1 MIDAKEVAD
10 RVALVRSEIS
20 IAGGS
25 EVSLIAV
32 TKSFGIDALR
42 AASAAGCE
50 GVGENYAQ
58 ELLEKVRD
66 GLPPIDVHFIG
77 ALQSNKVR
85 SLAGHVAL
93 WQSVDRESVVDELG
107 RRAPGAS
114 ILIQVDTTHEPTKG
128 GVAPELLDT
137 LRTRAESVGLVVKG
151 LMTIGPTD
159 GTPQECEKS
168 FELLRRLVNEQGLS
182 VCSMGMSADYRTA
195 VACGS
200 SMVRVGSGLFGDRV
214 RVAK

>member
-10 RVALVRSEIS
+10 RVAHVRSEIS
-20 IAGGS
+20 NAGGS

-42 AASAAGCE
+42 AAAAAGCE

-66 GLPPIDVHFIG
+66 GLALIDVHFIG

-85 SLAGHVAL
+85 PLAGHVAL

-114 ILIQVDTTHEPTKG
+114 ILIQVDTTQEPSKG
-128 GVAPELLDT
+128 GVAPELLDA
-137 LRTRAESVGLVVKG
+137 LRMRAESAGLIV
-151 LMTIGPTD
+151 
-159 GTPQECEKS
+159 
-168 FELLRRLVNEQGLS
+168 
-182 VCSMGMSADYRTA
+182 
-195 VACGS
+195 
-200 SMVRVGSGLFGDRV
+200 
-214 RVAK
+214 

>member
-10 RVALVRSEIS
+10 RVARVRSEIS
-20 IAGGS
+20 NAGGS

-42 AASAAGCE
+42 AASTAGCD

-66 GLPPIDVHFIG
+66 GIPPIDVHFIG

>member
-10 RVALVRSEIS
+10 RVARVRSEIS
-20 IAGGS
+20 NAGGS

-66 GLPPIDVHFIG
+66 GIPPIDVHFIG

>member
-10 RVALVRSEIS
+10 RVAHVRSEIS
-20 IAGGS
+20 NAGGS

-42 AASAAGCE
+42 AASTAGCE

-58 ELLEKVRD
+58 ELLEKVTV
-66 GLPPIDVHFIG
+66 GLPLIDVHFIG

-114 ILIQVDTTHEPTKG
+114 ILIQVDTTQEPSKG
-128 GVAPELLDT
+128 GVTPAGLDT
-137 LRTRAESVGLVVKG
+137 LRMRAESRGLIVKG

-159 GTPQECEKS
+159 GTQLECEKS
-168 FELLRRLVNEQGLS
+168 FEMLRRLVNEQALS
-182 VCSMGMSADYRTA
+182 VCSMGMSADYRIA

-200 SMVRVGSGLFGDRV
+200 TMVRVGSGLFGDRV

>member
-10 RVALVRSEIS
+10 RVARVRSEIS
-20 IAGGS
+20 NAGGS

-182 VCSMGMSADYRTA
+182 VCSMGMSADYGIA

>member
-10 RVALVRSEIS
+10 RVARVRSEIS

-66 GLPPIDVHFIG
+66 GIPPIDVHFIG

-85 SLAGHVAL
+85 SLAGHIAL

>member
-10 RVALVRSEIS
+10 RVARVRSEIS
-20 IAGGS
+20 NAGGS

-66 GLPPIDVHFIG
+66 GIPPIDVHFIG

-114 ILIQVDTTHEPTKG
+114 ILIQVDTTHEPSKG

-182 VCSMGMSADYRTA
+182 VCSMGMSADYGIA
-195 VACGS
+195 VSCGS
-200 SMVRVGSGLFGDRV
+200 TMVRVGSGLFGDRV

>member
-10 RVALVRSEIS
+10 RVARVRSEIS

-42 AASAAGCE
+42 AASTAGCD

>member
-10 RVALVRSEIS
+10 RVARVRSEIS
-20 IAGGS
+20 NAGGS

-42 AASAAGCE
+42 AAAAAGCE

-58 ELLEKVRD
+58 ELLEKVNV
-66 GLPPIDVHFIG
+66 GLPSIDVHFIG

-114 ILIQVDTTHEPTKG
+114 ILIQVDTTQEPSKG

-168 FELLRRLVNEQGLS
+168 FEMLRRLVNEQGLW
-182 VCSMGMSADYRTA
+182 VCSMGMSADYRIA

-200 SMVRVGSGLFGDRV
+200 TMVRVGSGLFGDRE

>member
-20 IAGGS
+20 NAGGS

-66 GLPPIDVHFIG
+66 GIPPIDVHFIG

-85 SLAGHVAL
+85 SLAGHIAL

>member
-20 IAGGS
+20 NAGGS

-42 AASAAGCE
+42 AASTAGCE

-58 ELLEKVRD
+58 ELLEKVTV
-66 GLPPIDVHFIG
+66 GLPSIDVHFIG

-114 ILIQVDTTHEPTKG
+114 ILIQVDTTQEPSKG
-128 GVAPELLDT
+128 GVTPALLDT
-137 LRTRAESVGLVVKG
+137 LRTRAESQGLTGKG

-159 GTPQECEKS
+159 GTQQECEKS
-168 FELLRRLVNEQGLS
+168 FEMLRRLVNEQALS
-182 VCSMGMSADYRTA
+182 VCSMGMSADYRIA

-200 SMVRVGSGLFGDRV
+200 TMVRVGSGLFGDRV